1 MRGNTLG
8 GFDRF
13 RLPAA
18 LLVVAIH
25 TGPLLSVSPFANDL
39 LTDIWGRIAV
49 PFFFAV
55 SGWFLVPRLRREG
68 AAALGPFLKKTLLL
82 YLLSALLYLPLN
94 LYNHTLA
101 DSGAALLR
109 DILFNGTF
117 YHLWYFPALAL
128 GACIVCALVRGLG
141 RWVWLPA
148 VLLYLAGLLGDNY
161 YGLTA
166 ALPPVRAAYESMF
179 LCFDY
184 TRNGLFSTPIFL
196 LLGGWLARRK
206 RRRRP
211 GLYGLGLL
219 AALALLTAEGLL
231 VKRFG
236 LARFDAL
243 YLALPLCV
251 GFLLLW
257 LAALELPA
265 APSLRGWTA
274 AIYVLHPWCIVLV
287 RGGARAVGLTGLL
300 VDNSLG
306 HYGAVALL
314 SALLALPFAFY
325 RPARA
330 DPRGRAWIEIDAAAL
345 EHNLSAL
352 SAQLPE
358 GGRLMPVVKANAYGH
373 GDVEIARICAGTG
386 IRAFAVAT
394 AAEGARLRRGGV
406 RGTILVLGCTGPK
419 EAPLLSRCRLTQAV
433 VSAEHARALDAAG
446 VRIAVHLKIDTG
458 LHRLGIPWDDAEGL
472 VAPFACK
479 NLKITGV
486 FTHLSDAEALDGA
499 SQARTQEQL
508 RRLQRAVDGLRK
520 AGFDPGTVHFQGS
533 YGLLNYPGLPC
544 DFARPGIALYGVLS
558 LPEHRTRSAV
568 DLRPVLS
575 LRARVTQ
582 LHRLE
587 AGEAAGYDGAFTA
600 RRPTVLAT
608 LAIGYADGW
617 PRSLSNGA
625 GRVLLHGQTAP
636 VAGLICMDQ
645 LLVDVTDIPG
655 AAPGDTATLIGR
667 DGEAEL
673 TAGQAARAAGTIA
686 NELLSR
692 LGPRLPRLT
701 VWPEEGP

>member
-1 MRGNTLG
+1 MMGNTLG

-25 TGPLLSVSPFANDL
+25 TGPLLSVSPLANDL

-101 DSGAALLR
+101 DSGASLLR
-109 DILFNGTF
+109 DIFFNGTF

-128 GACIVCALVRGLG
+128 GACIVWALVRGLG
-141 RWVWLPA
+141 RWAWLPA
-148 VLLYLAGLLGDNY
+148 VLLYLVGLLGDSW

-166 ALPPVRAAYESMF
+166 ALPPLRAAYEGMF

-196 LLGGWLARRK
+196 LLGGWLAQRPRRN
-206 RRRRP
+206 RP
-211 GLYGLGLL
+211 GLYGAGLL
-219 AALALLTAEGLL
+219 ASLVLLTAEGLL
-231 VKRFG
+231 VKHFD
-236 LARFDAL
+236 LSRFDAL
-243 YLALPLCV
+243 YLTLPLCV

-265 APSLRGWTA
+265 APALRGWTA

-287 RGGARAVGLTGLL
+287 RGGARVVGLTGLL

-306 HYGAVALL
+306 HYGAVVLL
-314 SALLALPFAFY
+314 SALLALPFAFF
-325 RPARA
+325 RPAKA
-330 DPRGRAWIEIDAAAL
+330 DPRGRAWIEVDAAAL
-345 EHNLSAL
+345 RHNLSAL
-352 SAQLPE
+352 SALLPE
-358 GGRLMPVVKANAYGH
+358 GGKLMPVVKANAYGH
-373 GDVEIARICAGTG
+373 GDLAVARICAGEG
-386 IRAFAVAT
+386 VRAFAVAT

-406 RGTILVLGCTGPK
+406 RGTILVLGCTGPG
-419 EAPLLSRCRLTQAV
+419 EVPLLARHRLTQAV
-433 VSAEHARALDAAG
+433 VSAGHARALAAQG
-446 VRIAVHLKIDTG
+446 RRISVHLKIDTG
-458 LHRLGIPWDDAEGL
+458 LHRLGIPWDDVEGL

-479 NLKITGV
+479 NLKVTGV

-508 RRLQRAVDGLRK
+508 RRLQSAVDGLRK
-520 AGFDPGTVHFQGS
+520 AGFDPGAIHFQGS
-533 YGLLNYPGLPC
+533 YGLLNYAGSLPC
-544 DFARPGIALYGVLS
+544 DFARPGIALYGVPS
-558 LPEHRTRSAV
+558 SPDHRTRSAV

-600 RRPTVLAT
+600 RRPTVLAA
-608 LAIGYADGW
+608 LSIGYADGW

-625 GRVLLHGQTAP
+625 GQVLIHGQAAP
-636 VAGLICMDQ
+636 VAGLVCMDQ
-645 LLVDVTDIPG
+645 LLVDVTDIEG
-655 AAPGDTATLIGR
+655 VSPGDIATLIGR
-667 DGEAEL
+667 DGAAEL
-673 TAGQAARAAGTIA
+673 TAGQAARAADTIT

-692 LGPRLPRLT
+692 LGPRLPRL
-701 VWPEEGP
+701 VCE

>member
-25 TGPLLSVSPFANDL
+25 TGPLLSVSPLANDL

-68 AAALGPFLKKTLLL
+68 AAALGPFLKKALLL

-94 LYNHTLA
+94 LYNHTLQ
-101 DSGAALLR
+101 DSGASLLR
-109 DILFNGTF
+109 DIFFNGTF

-128 GACIVCALVRGLG
+128 GACIVWALVRGLG
-141 RWVWLPA
+141 RWAWLPA
-148 VLLYLAGLLGDNY
+148 VLLYLVGLLGDSW

-166 ALPPVRAAYESMF
+166 ALPPLRAAYEGMF

-196 LLGGWLARRK
+196 LLGGWLAGRPRRN
-206 RRRRP
+206 RP
-211 GLYGLGLL
+211 GLYGVGLL
-219 AALALLTAEGLL
+219 VSLALLTTEGLL
-231 VKRFG
+231 VKHFD

-243 YLALPLCV
+243 YLTLPLCV
-251 GFLLLW
+251 GLLLLW

-265 APSLRGWTA
+265 VPALRGWTA

-287 RGGARAVGLTGLL
+287 RGGARVVGLTGLL

-306 HYGAVALL
+306 HYGAVVLL

-325 RPARA
+325 RPAKA
-330 DPRGRAWIEIDAAAL
+330 DPRGRAWIEINAAAL
-345 EHNLSAL
+345 RHNLSAL
-352 SAQLPE
+352 SALLPE
-358 GGRLMPVVKANAYGH
+358 GGKLMPVVKANAYGH
-373 GDVEIARICAGTG
+373 GDLAVARICAGEG
-386 IRAFAVAT
+386 VRAFAVAT
-394 AAEGARLRRGGV
+394 AAEGVRLRRGGV
-406 RGTILVLGCTGPK
+406 RGTILVLGCTGPG
-419 EAPLLSRCRLTQAV
+419 EVPLLARYRLTQAV
-433 VSAEHARALDAAG
+433 VSAEHARALDAQG
-446 VRIAVHLKIDTG
+446 RRISVHLKIDTG
-458 LHRLGIPWDDAEGL
+458 LHRLGIPWDDVEGL

-486 FTHLSDAEALDGA
+486 FTHLSDAEALDEA
-499 SQARTQEQL
+499 SQARTLEQL
-508 RRLQRAVDGLRK
+508 RRLQSAVDGLRK
-520 AGFDPGTVHFQGS
+520 AGFDPGAIHFQGS
-533 YGLLNYPGLPC
+533 YGLLNYADSLPC

-558 LPEHRTRSAV
+558 SPDHHTRSAAE
-568 DLRPVLS
+568 LRPVLS

-582 LHRLE
+582 LHHLE

-600 RRPTVLAT
+600 RRPTVLAA
-608 LAIGYADGW
+608 LSIGYADGW

-625 GRVLLHGQTAP
+625 GQVLIHGQAAP
-636 VAGLICMDQ
+636 VAGLVCMDQ
-645 LLVDVTDIPG
+645 LLVDVTDIEG
-655 AAPGDTATLIGR
+655 VSPGDTATLIGR
-667 DGEAEL
+667 DGAAEL
-673 TAGQAARAAGTIA
+673 TAGQAARAAGTIT

-692 LGPRLPRLT
+692 LGPRLPRLVT
-701 VWPEEGP
+701 DDTP

>member
-25 TGPLLSVSPFANDL
+25 TGPLLSVSPLANDL

-68 AAALGPFLKKTLLL
+68 AAALGPFLKKALLL

-94 LYNHTLA
+94 LYNHTLQ
-101 DSGAALLR
+101 DSGASLLR
-109 DILFNGTF
+109 DIFFNGTF

-128 GACIVCALVRGLG
+128 GACIVFVLVRGLG
-141 RWVWLPA
+141 KWAWLPA
-148 VLLYLAGLLGDNY
+148 VLLYLIGLLGDSW

-166 ALPPVRAAYESMF
+166 ALPPLRAAYEGMF

-196 LLGGWLARRK
+196 LLGGWLAGRPRRN
-206 RRRRP
+206 RP
-211 GLYGLGLL
+211 GLYGVGLL
-219 AALALLTAEGLL
+219 VSLALLTTEGLL
-231 VKRFG
+231 VKHFD

-243 YLALPLCV
+243 YLTLPLCV

-265 APSLRGWTA
+265 APALRGWTA
-274 AIYVLHPWCIVLV
+274 AVYVLHPWCIVLV
-287 RGGARAVGLTGLL
+287 RGGARVAGLTGLL

-306 HYGAVALL
+306 HYGAVVLL
-314 SALLALPFAFY
+314 SALLALPFAFF

-330 DPRGRAWIEIDAAAL
+330 DPRGRAWIEVDAAAL
-345 EHNLSAL
+345 RHNLSAL
-352 SAQLPE
+352 SALLPE
-358 GGRLMPVVKANAYGH
+358 GGKLMPVVKANAYGH
-373 GDVEIARICAGTG
+373 GDLEIARICAGEG
-386 IRAFAVAT
+386 VRAFAVAT
-394 AAEGARLRRGGV
+394 AAEGVRLRRGGV
-406 RGTILVLGCTGPK
+406 RGTILVLGCTGPR
-419 EAPLLSRCRLTQAV
+419 EVPLLARYRLTQAV
-433 VSAEHARALDAAG
+433 VSAGHARALAAQG
-446 VRIAVHLKIDTG
+446 RRISVHLKIDTG
-458 LHRLGIPWDDAEGL
+458 LHRLGIPWDDVEGL

-479 NLKITGV
+479 NLKVTGV

-499 SQARTQEQL
+499 SQARTLEQL
-508 RRLQRAVDGLRK
+508 RRLQSAVDGLRK
-520 AGFDPGTVHFQGS
+520 AGFDPGAIHFQGS
-533 YGLLNYPGLPC
+533 YGLLNYADSLPC

-558 LPEHRTRSAV
+558 SPDHRTRSAL
-568 DLRPVLS
+568 DLQPVLS

-587 AGEAAGYDGAFTA
+587 IGEAAGYDGAFTA
-600 RRPTVLAT
+600 RRPTVLAA
-608 LAIGYADGW
+608 LSIGYADGW

-625 GRVLLHGQTAP
+625 GQVLIHGQAAP
-636 VAGLICMDQ
+636 VAGLVCMDQ
-645 LLVDVTDIPG
+645 LLVDVTDIEG
-655 AAPGDTATLIGR
+655 VSPGDTATLIGR
-667 DGEAEL
+667 DGAAEL
-673 TAGQAARAAGTIA
+673 TAGQAARAAGTIT

-692 LGPRLPRLT
+692 LGPRLPRM
-701 VWPEEGP
+701 VVDDMP

>member
-68 AAALGPFLKKTLLL
+68 VAALGPFLKKTLLL

-94 LYNHTLA
+94 LYNHTLQ

-109 DILFNGTF
+109 DIFFNGTF

-128 GACIVCALVRGLG
+128 GACIVWALVRGLG
-141 RWVWLPA
+141 KRAWLPA
-148 VLLYLAGLLGDNY
+148 VLLYLIGLLGDSW

-166 ALPPVRAAYESMF
+166 ALPPVRAAYEGMF

-196 LLGGWLARRK
+196 LLGGWLAQRPRRGGAG
-206 RRRRP
+206 R
-211 GLYGLGLL
+211 YGAGLL
-219 AALALLTAEGLL
+219 ASLVLLTAEGLL
-231 VKRFG
+231 VKHFA

-243 YLALPLCV
+243 YLTLPLCV

-265 APSLRGWTA
+265 APALRGWTA

-287 RGGARAVGLTGLL
+287 RGGARVVGLTGAL

-306 HYGAVALL
+306 HYGAVVLL
-314 SALLALPFAFY
+314 SALLALPFAFL

-345 EHNLSAL
+345 RHNLSAL
-352 SAQLPE
+352 SALLPQ

-373 GDVEIARICAGTG
+373 GDLTVARICAGEG

-394 AAEGARLRRGGV
+394 ASEGARLRRGGV
-406 RGTILVLGCTGPK
+406 RGAILVLGYTGPR
-419 EAPLLSRCRLTQAV
+419 EVPLLARCRLTQTV

-446 VRIAVHLKIDTG
+446 HRIAVHLKIDTG
-458 LHRLGIPWDDAEGL
+458 LHRLGIPWDDVEGL
-472 VAPFACK
+472 AAPFACRS
-479 NLKITGV
+479 LKVTGV
-486 FTHLSDAEALDGA
+486 FTHLSDAEALDEA

-508 RRLQRAVDGLRK
+508 RRFQQAVEGLRR
-520 AGFDPGTVHFQGS
+520 AGFDPGAVHFQGS
-533 YGLLNYPGLPC
+533 YGLLNYGGLPC
-544 DFARPGIALYGVLS
+544 DYARPGIALYGVFS
-558 LPEHRTRSAV
+558 APSHHTRSAV
-568 DLRPVLS
+568 ELRPVLS
-575 LRARVTQ
+575 LRARVAQ

-587 AGEAAGYDGAFTA
+587 AGEAAGYDGSFTA
-600 RRPTVLAT
+600 RRPTVLAA

-617 PRSLSNGA
+617 PRSLSSGA
-625 GRVLLHGQTAP
+625 GRVLLHGQPAP
-636 VAGLICMDQ
+636 VAGLVCMDQ
-645 LLVDVTDIPG
+645 LLVDVTDIPDVS
-655 AAPGDTATLIGR
+655 PGDIATLVGR
-667 DGEAEL
+667 DGPAEL
-673 TAGQAARAAGTIA
+673 SAGQTALAAGTIT

-701 VWPEEGP
+701 VNDLPS

>member
-25 TGPLLSVSPFANDL
+25 TGPLLSVSPLANDL

-94 LYNHTLA
+94 LYNHTLQ
-101 DSGAALLR
+101 DSGASLLR
-109 DILFNGTF
+109 DIFFNGTF

-141 RWVWLPA
+141 KWAWLPA
-148 VLLYLAGLLGDNY
+148 VLLYLIGLLGDSW

-166 ALPPVRAAYESMF
+166 ALPPLRASYEGMF

-196 LLGGWLARRK
+196 LLGGWLAQRPRRN
-206 RRRRP
+206 RP
-211 GLYGLGLL
+211 GLYGAGLL
-219 AALALLTAEGLL
+219 ASLALLTAEGLL
-231 VKRFG
+231 VKHFQ

-243 YLALPLCV
+243 YLTLPLCV

-257 LAALELPA
+257 LASLELPA
-265 APSLRGWTA
+265 VPALRGWTA

-287 RGGARAVGLTGLL
+287 RGGARVAGLTGVL

-306 HYGAVALL
+306 HYGAVVLL

-325 RPARA
+325 RPSKA
-330 DPRGRAWIEIDAAAL
+330 DPRGRAWIEVDTAAL
-345 EHNLSAL
+345 RHNLSAL
-352 SAQLPE
+352 SALLPE
-358 GGRLMPVVKANAYGH
+358 GGKLMPVVKANAYGH
-373 GDVEIARICAGTG
+373 GDLAVARICAGEG
-386 IRAFAVAT
+386 IRAFAVAA

-406 RGTILVLGCTGPK
+406 RGTILVLGCTGPQ
-419 EAPLLSRCRLTQAV
+419 EAPLLARYRLTQAV
-433 VSAEHARALDAAG
+433 ASAGHARALDAQG
-446 VRIAVHLKIDTG
+446 RRIAVHLKIDTG
-458 LHRLGIPWDDAEGL
+458 LHRLGIPWDDVEGL

-479 NLKITGV
+479 NLKVTGV
-486 FTHLSDAEALDGA
+486 FTHLSDAEALDEA
-499 SQARTQEQL
+499 SQARTLEQL
-508 RRLQRAVDGLRK
+508 RRLQSAVKGLRK
-520 AGFDPGTVHFQGS
+520 AGFDPGAVHFQGS
-533 YGLLNYPGLPC
+533 YGLLNYAGSLPC

-558 LPEHRTRSAV
+558 LPEHHTRAAAE
-568 DLRPVLS
+568 LRPVLS

-587 AGEAAGYDGAFTA
+587 AGESAGYDGAFIA
-600 RRPTVLAT
+600 RRPTVLAA

-625 GRVLLHGQTAP
+625 GQVLIHGQRAP
-636 VAGLICMDQ
+636 IAGLVCMDQ
-645 LLVDVTDIPG
+645 LLVDVTDIPD
-655 AAPGDTATLIGR
+655 AAPGDIATLIGR
-667 DGEAEL
+667 DGDGEV
-673 TAGQAARAAGTIA
+673 TAGQAAQAAGTIT

-692 LGPRLPRLT
+692 LGPRLHRMVVDDMP
-701 VWPEEGP
+701 

>member
-101 DSGAALLR
+101 DSGASLLR
-109 DILFNGTF
+109 DIFFNGTF

-128 GACIVCALVRGLG
+128 GACIVWALVRGLG
-141 RWVWLPA
+141 RWAWLPA
-148 VLLYLAGLLGDNY
+148 VLLYLVGLLGDSW

-166 ALPPVRAAYESMF
+166 ALPPLRAAYEGMF
-179 LCFDY
+179 LCFYY

-196 LLGGWLARRK
+196 LLGGWLAQRPRRN
-206 RRRRP
+206 RP
-211 GLYGLGLL
+211 GLYGVGLSL
-219 AALALLTAEGLL
+219 SLVLLTAEGLL
-231 VKRFG
+231 VKNFD

-243 YLALPLCV
+243 YLTLPLCV

-265 APSLRGWTA
+265 APALRGWTA

-287 RGGARAVGLTGLL
+287 RGGARVVGLTGLL

-306 HYGAVALL
+306 HYGAVVLL

-325 RPARA
+325 RPAKA
-330 DPRGRAWIEIDAAAL
+330 DPRGRAWIEVDAAAL
-345 EHNLSAL
+345 RHNLSAL
-352 SAQLPE
+352 SALLPE
-358 GGRLMPVVKANAYGH
+358 GGKLMPVVKANAYGH
-373 GDVEIARICAGTG
+373 GDLEVARICTGEG

-394 AAEGARLRRGGV
+394 AAEGVRLRRGGV
-406 RGTILVLGCTGPK
+406 RGTILVLGCTGPQ
-419 EAPLLSRCRLTQAV
+419 EVPLLARYRLTQAV
-433 VSAEHARALDAAG
+433 VSAGHARALDAQG
-446 VRIAVHLKIDTG
+446 RRIAVHLKIDTG
-458 LHRLGIPWDDAEGL
+458 LHRLGIPWDDVEGL
-472 VAPFACK
+472 VAPFACR

-499 SQARTQEQL
+499 SQARTREQL
-508 RRLQRAVDGLRK
+508 RRLQSAVEGLRK
-520 AGFDPGTVHFQGS
+520 AGFDPGAVHFQGS
-533 YGLLNYPGLPC
+533 YGLLNYSDCGLLSAY
-544 DFARPGIALYGVLS
+544 ARPGIALYGVLS
-558 LPEHRTRSAV
+558 LPEHRTRAAV
-568 DLRPVLS
+568 ELRPVLS

-587 AGEAAGYDGAFTA
+587 PGEAAGYDGAFTA

-617 PRSLSNGA
+617 PRSLSNGT
-625 GRVLLHGQTAP
+625 GRVLIHGQLAP
-636 VAGLICMDQ
+636 VAGLVCMDQ
-645 LLVDVTDIPG
+645 LLVDVTDVDG
-655 AAPGDTATLIGR
+655 VSPGDVATLIGR
-667 DGEAEL
+667 DGPAEV
-673 TAGQAARAAGTIA
+673 TAGQAAQAAGTIT

-692 LGPRLPRLT
+692 LGPRLPRIVL
-701 VWPEEGP
+701 E

>member
-1 MRGNTLG
+1 MMGNTLG

-25 TGPLLSVSPFANDL
+25 TGPLLSVSPLANDL

-68 AAALGPFLKKTLLL
+68 AAALGPFLKKALLL

-94 LYNHTLA
+94 LYNHTLQ
-101 DSGAALLR
+101 DSGASLLR
-109 DILFNGTF
+109 DIFFNGTF

-128 GACIVCALVRGLG
+128 GACIVFVLVRGLG
-141 RWVWLPA
+141 KWAWLPA
-148 VLLYLAGLLGDNY
+148 VLLYLIGLLGDSW

-166 ALPPVRAAYESMF
+166 ALPPLRAAYEGMF

-196 LLGGWLARRK
+196 LLGGWLAGRPRRN
-206 RRRRP
+206 RP
-211 GLYGLGLL
+211 GLYGVGLL
-219 AALALLTAEGLL
+219 VSLALLTTEGLL
-231 VKRFG
+231 VKHFD

-243 YLALPLCV
+243 YLTLPLCV

-265 APSLRGWTA
+265 APALRGWTA

-287 RGGARAVGLTGLL
+287 RGGARVAGLTGLL

-306 HYGAVALL
+306 HYGAVVLL

-330 DPRGRAWIEIDAAAL
+330 DPRGRAWIEVDAAAL
-345 EHNLSAL
+345 RHNLSAL
-352 SAQLPE
+352 SALLPE
-358 GGRLMPVVKANAYGH
+358 DGKLMPVVKANAYGH
-373 GDVEIARICAGTG
+373 GDLAVARICAGEG
-386 IRAFAVAT
+386 VRAFAVAT

-406 RGTILVLGCTGPK
+406 RGTILVLGCTGPG
-419 EAPLLSRCRLTQAV
+419 EVPLLARYCLTQAV
-433 VSAEHARALDAAG
+433 VSADHARALDAQG
-446 VRIAVHLKIDTG
+446 RRIAVHLKIDTG
-458 LHRLGIPWDDAEGL
+458 LHRLGIPWDDVEGL

-479 NLKITGV
+479 NLKVTGV
-486 FTHLSDAEALDGA
+486 FTHLSDAEALDEA
-499 SQARTQEQL
+499 SRARTLEQL

-520 AGFDPGTVHFQGS
+520 AGFDPGAIHFQGS
-533 YGLLNYPGLPC
+533 YGLLNYADSLPC

-558 LPEHRTRSAV
+558 SPDHRTRSAV

-587 AGEAAGYDGAFTA
+587 TGEAAGYDGAFTA
-600 RRPTVLAT
+600 RRPTVLAA
-608 LAIGYADGW
+608 LSIGYADGW

-625 GRVLLHGQTAP
+625 GQVLIHGQAAP
-636 VAGLICMDQ
+636 VAGLVCMDQ
-645 LLVDVTDIPG
+645 LLVDVTDIDG
-655 AAPGDTATLIGR
+655 VSPGDTATLIGR
-667 DGEAEL
+667 DGAAEL
-673 TAGQAARAAGTIA
+673 TAGQAARAAGTIT

-692 LGPRLPRLT
+692 LGPRLPRLVT
-701 VWPEEGP
+701 DDMP

>member
-25 TGPLLSVSPFANDL
+25 TGPLLSVSPLANDL

-68 AAALGPFLKKTLLL
+68 AAALGSFLKKTLLL

-94 LYNHTLA
+94 LYNHTLQ
-101 DSGAALLR
+101 DSGASLLR
-109 DILFNGTF
+109 DIFFNGTF

-141 RWVWLPA
+141 KWAWLPA
-148 VLLYLAGLLGDNY
+148 VLLYLVGLLGDSW

-166 ALPPVRAAYESMF
+166 ALPPLRAAYEGMF

-196 LLGGWLARRK
+196 LLGGWLAQRPRRN
-206 RRRRP
+206 RP
-211 GLYGLGLL
+211 GLYGAGLL
-219 AALALLTAEGLL
+219 ASLALLTAEGLL
-231 VKRFG
+231 VKHFG
-236 LARFDAL
+236 LARFDAF
-243 YLALPLCV
+243 YLTLPLCV

-265 APSLRGWTA
+265 APALRGWTA

-287 RGGARAVGLTGLL
+287 RGGARVVGLTGAL

-306 HYGAVALL
+306 HYGAVVLL

-325 RPARA
+325 RPSKA
-330 DPRGRAWIEIDAAAL
+330 DPRGRAWIEVDTAAL
-345 EHNLSAL
+345 RHNLSAL
-352 SAQLPE
+352 SALLPE
-358 GGRLMPVVKANAYGH
+358 GGELMPVVKANAYGH
-373 GDVEIARICAGTG
+373 GDLAVARICAGEG

-406 RGTILVLGCTGPK
+406 RGTILVLGCTGPQ
-419 EAPLLSRCRLTQAV
+419 EAPLLARYRLTQAV
-433 VSAEHARALDAAG
+433 VSAEHARALDAQG
-446 VRIAVHLKIDTG
+446 RRIAVHLKIDTG
-458 LHRLGIPWDDAEGL
+458 LHRLGIPWDDVEGL

-479 NLKITGV
+479 NLKVTGV
-486 FTHLSDAEALDGA
+486 FTHLSDAEALDEA
-499 SQARTQEQL
+499 SQARTLEQL

-520 AGFDPGTVHFQGS
+520 AGFDPGAIHFQGS
-533 YGLLNYPGLPC
+533 YGLLNYAESLPC

-558 LPEHRTRSAV
+558 LPEHHTRAAAE
-568 DLRPVLS
+568 LRPVLS

-587 AGEAAGYDGAFTA
+587 AGESAGYDGAFIA
-600 RRPTVLAT
+600 RRPTVLAA

-625 GRVLLHGQTAP
+625 GQVLIHGQRAP
-636 VAGLICMDQ
+636 IAGLVCMDQ
-645 LLVDVTDIPG
+645 LLVDVTDIPD
-655 AAPGDTATLIGR
+655 AAPGDIATLIGR
-667 DGEAEL
+667 DGGGEV
-673 TAGQAARAAGTIA
+673 TAGQAAQAAGTIT

-692 LGPRLPRLT
+692 LGPRLHRMVVDDMP
-701 VWPEEGP
+701 

>member
-25 TGPLLSVSPFANDL
+25 TGPLLSVSPLANDL

-68 AAALGPFLKKTLLL
+68 AAALGSFLKKTLLL

-94 LYNHTLA
+94 LYNHTLQ
-101 DSGAALLR
+101 DSGASLLR
-109 DILFNGTF
+109 DIFFNGTF

-141 RWVWLPA
+141 KWAWLPA
-148 VLLYLAGLLGDNY
+148 VLLYLIGLLGDSW

-166 ALPPVRAAYESMF
+166 ALPPLRASYEGMF

-196 LLGGWLARRK
+196 LLGGWLAQRPRRN
-206 RRRRP
+206 RP
-211 GLYGLGLL
+211 GLYGAGLL
-219 AALALLTAEGLL
+219 ASLALLTAEGLL
-231 VKRFG
+231 VKHFG
-236 LARFDAL
+236 LARFDAF
-243 YLALPLCV
+243 YLTLPLCV

-265 APSLRGWTA
+265 APALRGWTA

-287 RGGARAVGLTGLL
+287 RGGARVVGLTGAL

-306 HYGAVALL
+306 HYGAVVLL

-325 RPARA
+325 RPSKA
-330 DPRGRAWIEIDAAAL
+330 DPRGRAWIEVDTAAL
-345 EHNLSAL
+345 RHNLSAL
-352 SAQLPE
+352 SALLPE
-358 GGRLMPVVKANAYGH
+358 GGELMPVVKANAYGH
-373 GDVEIARICAGTG
+373 GDLAVARICAGEG

-406 RGTILVLGCTGPK
+406 RGTILVLGCTGPQ
-419 EAPLLSRCRLTQAV
+419 EAPLLARYRLTQAV
-433 VSAEHARALDAAG
+433 VSAEHARALDAQG
-446 VRIAVHLKIDTG
+446 RRIAVHLKIDTG
-458 LHRLGIPWDDAEGL
+458 LHRLGIPWDDVEGL

-479 NLKITGV
+479 NLKVTGV
-486 FTHLSDAEALDGA
+486 FTHLSDAEALDEA
-499 SQARTQEQL
+499 SQARTLEQL
-508 RRLQRAVDGLRK
+508 RRLQSAVKGLRK
-520 AGFDPGTVHFQGS
+520 AGFDPGAVHFQGS
-533 YGLLNYPGLPC
+533 YGLLNYAESLPC

-558 LPEHRTRSAV
+558 LPEHHTRAAAE
-568 DLRPVLS
+568 LRPVLS

-587 AGEAAGYDGAFTA
+587 AGESAGYDGAFIA
-600 RRPTVLAT
+600 RRPTVLAA

-625 GRVLLHGQTAP
+625 GQVLIHGQRAP
-636 VAGLICMDQ
+636 IAGLVCMDQ
-645 LLVDVTDIPG
+645 LLVDVTDIPD
-655 AAPGDTATLIGR
+655 AAPGDIATLIGR
-667 DGEAEL
+667 DGGGEV
-673 TAGQAARAAGTIA
+673 TAGQAAQAAGTIT

-692 LGPRLPRLT
+692 LGPRLHRMVVDDMP
-701 VWPEEGP
+701 

>member
-25 TGPLLSVSPFANDL
+25 TGPLLSVSPLANDL

-101 DSGAALLR
+101 DSGASLLR
-109 DILFNGTF
+109 DIFFNGTF

-128 GACIVCALVRGLG
+128 GACIVWALVRGLG
-141 RWVWLPA
+141 RWAWLPA
-148 VLLYLAGLLGDNY
+148 VLLYLIGLLGDSW

-166 ALPPVRAAYESMF
+166 ALPPVRAAYEAMF

-196 LLGGWLARRK
+196 LLGGWLAGRPRRGGAG
-206 RRRRP
+206 R
-211 GLYGLGLL
+211 YGAGLL
-219 AALALLTAEGLL
+219 ASLVLLTAEGLL
-231 VKRFG
+231 VKHFA

-243 YLALPLCV
+243 YLTLPLCV

-265 APSLRGWTA
+265 APALRGWTA

-287 RGGARAVGLTGLL
+287 RGGARVVGLTGVL

-306 HYGAVALL
+306 HYGAVVLL
-314 SALLALPFAFY
+314 SALLALPFAFL
-325 RPARA
+325 RPAKA
-330 DPRGRAWIEIDAAAL
+330 DPRGRAWIEVDAAAL
-345 EHNLSAL
+345 RHNLSAL
-352 SAQLPE
+352 SALLPE
-358 GGRLMPVVKANAYGH
+358 GGKLMPVVKANAYGH
-373 GDVEIARICAGTG
+373 GDLAVARICAGEG
-386 IRAFAVAT
+386 VRAFAVAT

-406 RGTILVLGCTGPK
+406 RGTILVLGCTGPR
-419 EAPLLSRCRLTQAV
+419 EVPLLARYRLTQAV
-433 VSAEHARALDAAG
+433 VSADHARALAAQG
-446 VRIAVHLKIDTG
+446 RRIAVHLKIDTG
-458 LHRLGIPWDDAEGL
+458 LHRLGIPWDDVEGL

-479 NLKITGV
+479 NLKVTGV

-499 SQARTQEQL
+499 SQARTLEQL
-508 RRLQRAVDGLRK
+508 RRLQSAVDGLRK
-520 AGFDPGTVHFQGS
+520 AGFDPGAIHFQGS
-533 YGLLNYPGLPC
+533 YGLLNYADSLPC

-558 LPEHRTRSAV
+558 SPDHRTRSAV

-587 AGEAAGYDGAFTA
+587 VGEAAGYDGAFTA
-600 RRPTVLAT
+600 RRPTVLAA
-608 LAIGYADGW
+608 LSIGYADGW

-625 GRVLLHGQTAP
+625 GQVLIRGQRAP
-636 VAGLICMDQ
+636 IAGLVCMDQ
-645 LLVDVTDIPG
+645 LLVDVTDIDG
-655 AAPGDTATLIGR
+655 VTPGDIATLIGR
-667 DGEAEL
+667 DGAAEL
-673 TAGQAARAAGTIA
+673 TAGQAARAAGTIT

-692 LGPRLPRLT
+692 LGPRLPRLVT
-701 VWPEEGP
+701 DDTL